1 VTEHPDLVAALTP
14 VVEVLEKL
22 DVAHLLGGSVASS
35 AYGQARATMDV
46 DLVARLDESH
56 VRPVVEALQEAYYVD
71 ADADAMR
78 EAILRRSSFNLI
90 HQATMLKVDV
100 FVPKDR
106 PYDAEALRRRRR
118 DRLDETP
125 GAREFCVATPEDVVL
140 SKLEWYDLGGRMS
153 ERQWSDVL
161 GVLRVQG
168 DAIDEAYLRRWAPQL
183 RVAELL
189 ERALHE
195 R

>member
-1 VTEHPDLVAALTP
+1 VTEPPDLLAALTP
-14 VVEVLEKL
+14 VVEVLEGL
-22 DVAHLLGGSVASS
+22 DVAHQVGGSVASS
-35 AYGQARATMDV
+35 AYGMARATMDI

-56 VRPVVEALQEAYYVD
+56 VRPLAEALREAYYLD
-71 ADADAMR
+71 EGAMR

-100 FVPKDR
+100 FVPRDR
-106 PYDAEALRRRRR
+106 PYDLEALRRRRR

-125 GAREFCVATPEDVVL
+125 GAREFSLATPEDIVL
-140 SKLEWYDLGGRMS
+140 SKLEWYDLGGRVS
-153 ERQWSDVL
+153 QRQWGDVL

-168 DAIDEAYLRRWAPQL
+168 DAIDEAYLHRWASEL
-183 RVAELL
+183 GVADLL
-189 ERALHE
+189 ERALEE

>member
-1 VTEHPDLVAALTP
+1 VTEHPDLLAALTP
-14 VVEVLEKL
+14 VVQVLEQL
-22 DVAHLLGGSVASS
+22 DVAHQLGGSVASS

-56 VRPVVEALQEAYYVD
+56 VRPIADALQEAYYLD
-71 ADADAMR
+71 EGAMR

-90 HQATMLKVDV
+90 HQATMMKVDV

-125 GAREFCVATPEDVVL
+125 GAREFCVATPEDIVL
-140 SKLEWYDLGGRMS
+140 SKLEWYDLGGRVS
-153 ERQWSDVL
+153 ERQWDDVL

-168 DAIDEAYLRRWAPQL
+168 DAIDEAYLRRWAPEL
-183 RVAELL
+183 RIADLL
-189 ERALHE
+189 QRALQE

>member
-1 VTEHPDLVAALTP
+1 MTEHPDLIAALTP
-14 VVEVLEKL
+14 VVEVLERL
-22 DVAHLLGGSVASS
+22 DVAHQLGGSVASS

-56 VRPVVEALQEAYYVD
+56 VRPVVDALQEAYYVD
-71 ADADAMR
+71 EGAMR
-78 EAILRRSSFNLI
+78 EAILGRSSFNLI
-90 HQATMLKVDV
+90 HQATMMKVDV

-140 SKLEWYDLGGRMS
+140 SKLEWYDLGGRVS

-168 DAIDEAYLRRWAPQL
+168 DAIDEAYLRRWAAEL
-183 RVAELL
+183 RVADLL
-189 ERALHE
+189 ESALDE

>member
-1 VTEHPDLVAALTP
+1 MTEHPDLLAALTP
-14 VVEVLEKL
+14 VVQVLEQL
-22 DVAHLLGGSVASS
+22 DVAHQLGGSVASS

-56 VRPVVEALQEAYYVD
+56 VRPIADALQEAYYLD
-71 ADADAMR
+71 EGAMR

-90 HQATMLKVDV
+90 HQATMMKVDV

-125 GAREFCVATPEDVVL
+125 GAREFCVATPEDIVL
-140 SKLEWYDLGGRMS
+140 SKLEWYDLGGRVS
-153 ERQWSDVL
+153 ERQWDDVL

-168 DAIDEAYLRRWAPQL
+168 DAIDEAYLRRWAPEL
-183 RVAELL
+183 RIADLL
-189 ERALHE
+189 QRALQE

>member
-1 VTEHPDLVAALTP
+1 MTERPDLLAALTP
-14 VVEVLEKL
+14 VVEVLEGL
-22 DVAHLLGGSVASS
+22 DVVHQLGGSVASS
-35 AYGQARATMDV
+35 AYGHARATMGV

-56 VRPVVEALQEAYYVD
+56 VRPLVAALHGAYYVD
-71 ADADAMR
+71 EGAVR
-78 EAILRRSSFNLI
+78 EAIDRRSSFNLI

-100 FVPKDR
+100 FVPQGR

-125 GAREFCVATPEDVVL
+125 GSREFCLATPEDVVL
-140 SKLEWYDLGGRMS
+140 SKLEWYELGGRVS
-153 ERQWSDVL
+153 ERQWDDVL

-168 DAIDEAYLRRWAPQL
+168 DAIDEAYLRRWA
-183 RVAELL
+183 AELKVADLL
-189 ERALHE
+189 EHALDE

>member
-1 VTEHPDLVAALTP
+1 VTEHPDLIAALTP
-14 VVEVLEKL
+14 VVEVLERL
-22 DVAHLLGGSVASS
+22 DVAHQLGGSVASS

-56 VRPVVEALQEAYYVD
+56 VRPVVDALQEAYYVD
-71 ADADAMR
+71 EGAMR
-78 EAILRRSSFNLI
+78 EAILGRSSFNLI
-90 HQATMLKVDV
+90 HQATMMKVDV

-125 GAREFCVATPEDVVL
+125 GAREFCMATPEDVVL
-140 SKLEWYDLGGRMS
+140 SKLEWYDLGGRVS

-168 DAIDEAYLRRWAPQL
+168 DAIDEAYLRRWAAEL
-183 RVAELL
+183 RVADLL
-189 ERALHE
+189 ESALDE